1 MSKPNNWDDDAET
14 QDAYLIRRRYPPHPE
29 FDLAVRNDAL
39 KIVARGADK
48 EDRSAAA

>member
-1 MSKPNNWDDDAET
+1 VNSIWP
-14 QDAYLIRRRYPPHPE
+14 LGS
-29 FDLAVRNDAL
+29 DAL